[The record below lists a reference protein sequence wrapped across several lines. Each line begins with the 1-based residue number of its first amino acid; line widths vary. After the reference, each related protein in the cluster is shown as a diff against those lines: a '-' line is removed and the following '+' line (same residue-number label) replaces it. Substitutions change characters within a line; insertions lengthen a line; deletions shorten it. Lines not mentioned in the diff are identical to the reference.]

1 MMSRFYST
9 RSQVN
14 TLQGANIEQPSHT
27 GTLSDGFALGREKE
41 KYLVMNYQKLYGKK
55 PVQKVMMYKG
65 MDPYNE
71 TLYDI
76 KFNKA
81 ESKYTNEDFKL
92 LGETMYKGF
101 SGMMGAKWVL
111 LQDAK

>member
-1 MMSRFYST
+1 
-9 RSQVN
+9 
-14 TLQGANIEQPSHT
+14 
-27 GTLSDGFALGREKE
+27 
-41 KYLVMNYQKLYGKK
+41 
-55 PVQKVMMYKG
+55 MYKG